1 MQWHGSD
8 ALTLLYRGASGRVNE
23 RILCPGDEPRLDSSG
38 AGAGSFDRDGTRSS
52 ARLRGSPDPPC
63 ALLRPVLAVL
73 GAVAPKGVLDHRFRY
88 ARGPRSM
95 ASSAPSR
102 TGRGGAPRPRRRTP
116 RSSAPPPAGTR
127 AFSPASS
134 RSGGS
139 AARREPEGIL
149 VEVETLLHHL
159 VGEEDHRVEGSVE
172 RLSQSFAALPVAR
185 VAGERGDERSR
196 PKRPL
201 TPF

>member
-73 GAVAPKGVLDHRFRY
+73 GAVAPKGVLDHRFRIR
-88 ARGPRSM
+88 ARPEIDGELCAQPVRQGRG
-95 ASSAPSR
+95 SSSAKTYSEKFGAAPSR
-102 TGRGGAPRPRRRTP
+102 N
-116 RSSAPPPAGTR
+116 SSL
-127 AFSPASS
+127 FS
-134 RSGGS
+134 RLFTV
-139 AARREPEGIL
+139 RREC
-149 VEVETLLHHL
+149 
-159 VGEEDHRVEGSVE
+159 
-172 RLSQSFAALPVAR
+172 
-185 VAGERGDERSR
+185 R
-196 PKRPL
+196 PKG
-201 TPF
+201 T